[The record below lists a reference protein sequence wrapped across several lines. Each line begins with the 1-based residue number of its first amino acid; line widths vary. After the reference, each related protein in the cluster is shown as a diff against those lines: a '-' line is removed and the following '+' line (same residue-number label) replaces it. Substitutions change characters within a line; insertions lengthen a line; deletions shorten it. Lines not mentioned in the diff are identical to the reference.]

1 MREVKKHVFWKT
13 VRGACN
19 QGPAGRW
26 GAPLMIPQPFAV
38 ALSRQLLLESV
49 RSDHPWQ
56 RECGR
61 TNNHLSS
68 VKGVAQVWLAYMPA
82 GMAVGELRAIKIERR
97 QGVRPASG
105 IKANYLRL
113 VGVDNQR
120 LALGI
125 HPQFVKQGCRPLG
138 LLDRRD
144 KSSAKS

>member
-82 GMAVGELRAIKIERR
+82 GMATSYKWVDAASAAELKFNCLSVNA
-97 QGVRPASG
+97 Q
-105 IKANYLRL
+105 
-113 VGVDNQR
+113 
-120 LALGI
+120 
-125 HPQFVKQGCRPLG
+125 
-138 LLDRRD
+138 
-144 KSSAKS
+144 